1 MGYIIEATGLT
12 KRYGSVVALDHADF
26 YMRSKLAALLGPN
39 GAGKTTLIE
48 GMLGLRRLDE
58 GKVVILGEEVRGEL
72 PPRLARRVGVVLEGT
87 SLLDNLTVRE
97 NLEFVASLSG
107 VRISQRQ
114 VLEALEAV
122 GIRELANRRYGKLST
137 GQRKRAEIAS
147 ALLLE
152 PELVILD
159 EPESG
164 LDPAARV
171 ELIHLFERLAKE
183 RGIAVLFST
192 HDMSLASRAW
202 EVSVIVRGRV
212 VASGPPLELASKFG
226 GVWKA
231 RVTTA
236 DGVEKTL
243 ESSDLKTLLAAL
255 AGEGD
260 VASVEIKPP
269 DLFEAF
275 RKLAGY
281 A

>member
-1 MGYIIEATGLT
+1 MGYVIEATGLT
-12 KRYGSVVALDHADF
+12 KRYGNVVALNNTDF

-58 GKVVILGEEVRGEL
+58 GRVVILGEEVRGEL

-87 SLLDNLTVRE
+87 SLLENLTVRE
-97 NLEFVASLSG
+97 NLELVASLSG
-107 VRISQRQ
+107 VKIGPRQ
-114 VLEALEAV
+114 ILGALEAV
-122 GIRELANRRYGKLST
+122 GIKELANRRYGKLST
-137 GQRKRAEIAS
+137 GQRKRADIAS

-152 PELVILD
+152 PELLILD

-171 ELIHLFERLAKE
+171 ELIRLFEELVRE

-192 HDMSLASRAW
+192 HDISLASRAW

-212 VASGPPLELASKFG
+212 VASGTPYELVSKFG

-243 ESSDLKTLLAAL
+243 EFSDLKTLLATL
-255 AGEGD
+255 AGEGN